1 MLLIAGLRMSVTH
14 DLLVRELGQV
24 PQWDILGTYLG
35 LSEGEIQ
42 VIERDHHD
50 TARRRLVML
59 NKWMEKDVN
68 ATWEKV
74 IDALKSMS
82 QIRLANQLKEKYCT
96 SELVNQVSPKPDV
109 SSFDKE
115 IMVKRQEAIAQEIEH
130 LEESYLKLLTDV
142 ESAMTGLI
150 HH

>member
-1 MLLIAGLRMSVTH
+1 MSDRVKTVTH

-24 PQWDILGTYLG
+24 PQWDILGTYLE

-68 ATWEKV
+68 ASWEKV

-96 SELVNQVSPKPDV
+96 SESTLPDTLKQAESTLQKLKWSYHTEGVRIASLFPPKVGKMRQFSHLRCDMTTLVFTV
-109 SSFDKE
+109 
-115 IMVKRQEAIAQEIEH
+115 
-130 LEESYLKLLTDV
+130 
-142 ESAMTGLI
+142 
-150 HH
+150 